1 MTAIP
6 AKRLPRYVRAFRSRQ
21 YHHVKRELSGRYL
34 TACDVLIVR
43 WQVANTPFG
52 GLGLC
57 AKCAALDA
65 LERAG
70 DEKGAGTVDKGNA
83 VR

>member
-6 AKRLPRYVRAFRSRQ
+6 AKRLPRFVRAFRSRQ

-43 WQVANTPFG
+43 WQVSNTPFG

-57 AKCAALDA
+57 PKCAAE
-65 LERAG
+65 LERGRAG
-70 DEKGAGTVDKGNA
+70 DEKGAGQLT
-83 VR
+83 RET